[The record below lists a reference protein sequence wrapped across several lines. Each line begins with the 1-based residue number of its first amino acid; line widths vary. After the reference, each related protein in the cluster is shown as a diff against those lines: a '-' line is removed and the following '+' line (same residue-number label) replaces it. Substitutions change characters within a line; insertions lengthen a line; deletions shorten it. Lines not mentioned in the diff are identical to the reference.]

1 MAVAGFTNLNG
12 GEANKAYYEA
22 EIAEAAQDAARAK
35 LSAYYAT
42 PMAARWVSLS
52 STLAPDG
59 AEIAPGEISRAFDGL
74 APLAFTAR
82 DRKGQAV
89 TNGEIADRLDA
100 PNRRA
105 GTDMT
110 ISQPKSYS
118 ALVQMAELAGEA
130 VLARD
135 LREARHQVVREV
147 VKHAL
152 DIGLVQTR
160 RGHGGADVETP
171 ADVMVAVV
179 PHSKS
184 RAGDPQEHDHVLWF
198 NGSLRGDG
206 TTGTLDLSRL
216 VSHKFYLQAM
226 VGAGMAERMQ
236 RLGFAVQES
245 GRGQWELAGAPEGL
259 LKAWSTR
266 RAEVVAG
273 LRGTAAEIA
282 KATAKA
288 EAEGQGEQPGQ
299 AQGQARPA
307 RSTAQAKREA
317 MQASALKSRR
327 AKDEMPDAAALAAR
341 YREDLGKLGL
351 APDGVIDHM
360 RAVAP
365 HTPLPDGEPAEAGLD
380 ALFTRT
386 SVATMRQVRT
396 AIAEAAAV
404 RGRTVEGVEQEIGRA
419 LTSGAV
425 KAIGVAS
432 SGEAVFSTAQAMETE
447 RAMLLAAREGQGQG
461 VLKTATAERA
471 MQEIEARE
479 RAAGRQDF
487 AFADEQRAAVL
498 HAARGDRVAVLEG
511 VAGAGKTTSME
522 AVVRAAHAQ
531 GLHTIGVAPTNA
543 AAETLR
549 AETGA
554 GEHLSLQKLAADI
567 AQGRRTL
574 TSRDY
579 VLVDEAGMA
588 ESGDVA
594 TVVRAASSA
603 GAQVLLVGDERQFS
617 PIGAGAPFAA
627 LAGVLGSSRM
637 AEVRRQRVAWQNDA
651 ARRMAAG
658 DSEAGTLAYAAEGRW
673 TFGRDRADAFARL
686 REDWTADL
694 GRAPGQGKD
703 RASRLVIAQRNEDV
717 HALNSE
723 LRDVLVKRGALG
735 AEEIAAP
742 TLHRNGGAGEIR
754 DLAMRAGDELVVWRR
769 VPAHNLNNGDRLTV
783 LGFQPMPDS
792 KVGDV
797 LLTWRVEK
805 SGAVVTSPL
814 SSLTPP
820 PAPDDPAGKPA
831 LPHLQHAYAVTMHA
845 AQGKTVDQGFVY
857 GGTGLDARGTYVALT
872 RQRDD
877 ARVYWDRGG
886 IAQELAERGERP
898 THAAVVGHI
907 RQEARRVSEA
917 RSVLDFVPDADAWLA
932 TGNPEAARERPS
944 AVAAQAEAG
953 RRTAEAT
960 VRAAAERRLERVAEL
975 AHTAAAE
982 MPREGATTPRMAA
995 EERAANAYTRH
1006 LARLRQEATARAA
1019 SARRRVEEVARA
1031 LRRPGA
1037 AARVASKL
1045 REVPR
1050 RARDLAGRAFGQGG
1064 PAAAPPTRAFGH
1076 VAKPEGPRATH
1087 AAPAPRQGPAAT
1099 ERDPMRQ
1106 QPPPRENRPERQAQA
1121 EHSPHRDQHQVVHQR
1136 HAAERGPG
1144 GHAPHAGLSA
1154 EARAALARPGL
1165 GETPGQ
1171 ARTVAAG
1178 FYAETLERERAG
1190 LERRLVASVSSMTGK
1205 GEDQVRAELAEAV
1218 ARPEAVRNA
1227 GLRAGVER
1235 LHALTAAREEVAGA
1249 IAEGRVRAAAPVKS
1263 LDPHASPVSWRVEV
1277 RKAGQATGDFA
1288 PMPDPAADRA
1298 VFDGRSVTVAD
1309 ALALLRARREALGVP
1324 SGIPAKAG
1332 TAAAVLDLAAG
1343 TLREAVIEER
1353 LSARARIAAAPPS
1366 DRKEW
1371 RAAFRDAVAEHA
1383 KGGGAGRGKARAQGR
1398 EAAERS
1404 YQRERQASL
1413 EAQSLGARDA
1423 HAPAAERAVE
1433 AMRQAEM
1440 ARRAAERQQAQRAQQ
1455 EQRETPRYRG
1465 PSMGM

>member
-1 MAVAGFTNLNG
+1 MAVVGFTKLSG

-22 EIAEAAQDAARAK
+22 EVAEAARDAAREK

-42 PMAARWVSLS
+42 PTAARWVSLS

-59 AEIAPGEISRAFDGL
+59 GEIAPGEISRAFDGL

-82 DRKGQAV
+82 DRKGQEV

-105 GTDMT
+105 ADDMT
-110 ISQPKSYS
+110 VSQPKSYS

-130 VLARD
+130 ALARD
-135 LREARHQVVREV
+135 LREARYQVVQEV
-147 VKHAL
+147 VKHTL
-152 DIGLVQTR
+152 EIGLVQTR
-160 RGHGGADVETP
+160 RGHGGKDTETP
-171 ADVMVAVV
+171 ADVMAAVV

-184 RAGDPQEHDHVLWF
+184 RAGDPQEHDHVLFF
-198 NGSLRGDG
+198 NGSLRADG

-216 VSHKFYLQAM
+216 VSHKFYIQAL

-236 RLGFAVQES
+236 RLGFAVQET
-245 GRGQWELAGAPEGL
+245 GRGQWELAGAPEEL

-273 LRGTAAEIA
+273 LKGTAAEIA
-282 KATAKA
+282 KATATA
-288 EAEGQGEQPGQ
+288 EAQAEQPGQ
-299 AQGQARPA
+299 AQGRPA
-307 RSTAQAKREA
+307 RSTAQARREA

-327 AKDEMPDAAALAAR
+327 AKDEMPDAAALAVR
-341 YREDLGKLGL
+341 YREDMGRLGL
-351 APDGVIDHM
+351 APAGVIDHM

-365 HTPLPDGEPAEAGLD
+365 HTPGPDGEPAEAGLS
-380 ALFTRT
+380 ALFDRT

-404 RGRTVEGVEQEIGRA
+404 RGMTVAGVEGEISRA

-425 KAIGVAS
+425 KAIGVAPT
-432 SGEAVFSTAQAMETE
+432 GEAVFSTAQAMETE

-461 VLKTATAERA
+461 VLKAEVAERA
-471 MQEIEARE
+471 MAEIEARE

-498 HAARGDRVAVLEG
+498 HAAKGDRVAVLEG

-531 GLHTIGVAPTNA
+531 GLHTIGAAPTNA

-554 GEHLSLQKLAADI
+554 REHLSLQKLADDI
-567 AQGRRTL
+567 TKGRRTL
-574 TSRDY
+574 TRRDY
-579 VLVDEAGMA
+579 VLIDEAGMG
-588 ESGDVA
+588 ELGDVA

-603 GAQVLLVGDERQFS
+603 GAQVLLVGDERQFA

-637 AEVRRQRVAWQNDA
+637 AEVRRQRVAWQNNA

-673 TFGRDRADAFARL
+673 TFGRDRADAMARL

-694 GRAPGQGKD
+694 GRAPGTGD
-703 RASRLVIAQRNEDV
+703 ERATRLVIAERNEDV
-717 HALNSE
+717 HALNAG
-723 LRDVLVKRGALG
+723 LRAALIERGALG
-735 AEEIAAP
+735 AGEIAVS
-742 TLHRNGGAGEIR
+742 TLHRGGTSGEVR
-754 DLAMRAGDELVVWRR
+754 DLHLRSGDELIVWRR
-769 VPAHNLNNGDRLTV
+769 VPSHNLNNGDRLTV
-783 LGFQPMPDS
+783 LGFQAMPDN
-792 KVGDV
+792 KTGDV
-797 LLTWRVEK
+797 MLTWRTEK
-805 SGAVVTSPL
+805 SGAVTTAPL
-814 SSLTPP
+814 SSLQPP
-820 PAPDDPAGKPA
+820 PGPDDPADRPR
-831 LPHLQHAYAVTMHA
+831 LPHLQHAYAVTMYA
-845 AQGKTVDQGFVY
+845 AQGKTVDRGFIY

-877 ARVYWDRGG
+877 AHMYWDRGG

-898 THAAVVGHI
+898 THAAVIGHI
-907 RQEARRVSEA
+907 RQEARRVTEA

-932 TGNPEAARERPS
+932 TGNPGATRERPS

-960 VRAAAERRLERVAEL
+960 VRAAAAQQPARVAQI
-975 AHTAAAE
+975 AHTAAVQAPNAGTAA
-982 MPREGATTPRMAA
+982 PRVEP
-995 EERAANAYTRH
+995 EVRAASAY
-1006 LARLRQEATARAA
+1006 ARQIARVRQEATARAA
-1019 SARRRVEEVARA
+1019 SARRRVEDVARA

-1037 AARVASKL
+1037 AARVAAEL

-1050 RARDLAGRAFGQGG
+1050 RARDLARRTFGQEAQPQPT
-1064 PAAAPPTRAFGH
+1064 PAPTRAFGH
-1076 VAKPEGPRATH
+1076 GVGVDEPH
-1087 AAPAPRQGPAAT
+1087 IAANPTAAPRQGLAVTEHDPA
-1099 ERDPMRQ
+1099 RQ
-1106 QPPPRENRPERQAQA
+1106 QAPARENRPEPHAQT
-1121 EHSPHRDQHQVVHQR
+1121 EHGPRHRQHQVVHQR
-1136 HAAERGPG
+1136 RVAERGPG
-1144 GHAPHAGLSA
+1144 GHPSDAGLSA

-1235 LHALTAAREEVAGA
+1235 LHALTTAREEVAGA

-1298 VFDGRSVTVAD
+1298 VFDGRTVTVAD

-1343 TLREAVIEER
+1343 TLREAVVEGR
-1353 LSARARIAAAPPS
+1353 LSGRARIAAVPPS
-1366 DRKEW
+1366 DPKAW
-1371 RAAFRDAVAEHA
+1371 RVAFREAVAANA
-1383 KGGGAGRGKARAQGR
+1383 KRGGAGRGKAAAQGR
-1398 EAAERS
+1398 EAAERA

-1413 EAQSLGARDA
+1413 ESQSLRARDV
-1423 HAPAAERAVE
+1423 HAPAAEHAAE
-1433 AMRQAEM
+1433 AMRQAEA
-1440 ARRAAERQQAQRAQQ
+1440 ARRAAEQQQAQRAQQ
-1455 EQRETPRYRG
+1455 ERAPRAG
-1465 PSMGM
+1465 PRMSM